1 MSSLFLSR
9 AALSIQ
15 IFFFLSG
22 PTIGYISSTLHLYLM
37 HWVTGYLAQSSNN
50 CTAKGEGGAEE
61 GGGGHSW
68 WNLSSYHTNHY
79 LSKPL
84 LQSEGASI
92 FWRGN
97 QGRGRKAVQINS
109 DKGLFSAAFIYDG
122 MLLRRDPGQGLYQS
136 SWYIFDRQGV
146 FTLDEVLPLAK
157 KKKKRKRKPNDVP
170 IYMKE
175 KSTKTR
181 RNGEVLEQPQTKLR
195 EVMQL
200 VMMSTMWT
208 CFFH

>member
-1 MSSLFLSR
+1 
-9 AALSIQ
+9 
-15 IFFFLSG
+15 
-22 PTIGYISSTLHLYLM
+22 M

-50 CTAKGEGGAEE
+50 CTAKGEGGSE
-61 GGGGHSW
+61 GRGGGHSW

-146 FTLDEVLPLAK
+146 FTLDEVLPHAK
-157 KKKKRKRKPNDVP
+157 KRKKRKRKPNDVP
-170 IYMKE
+170 LYMKE
-175 KSTKTR
+175 KSTKT
-181 RNGEVLEQPQTKLR
+181 EQKEQGSSRTATDKTERSDAACDDEHNVNLFFSLTR
-195 EVMQL
+195 ENWLKKTTTHIYM
-200 VMMSTMWT
+200 T
-208 CFFH
+208 